1 MAKIYLAN
9 TSRKNW
15 MFNFRSKEVPL
26 FTKSIPSGT
35 QGEMEVPS
43 AHADK
48 IIASLRQ
55 FGAVH
60 RDELSQHSKS
70 FEGLVFSTDKPLQIN
85 QFHYGHDE
93 LIDQAESRS
102 VVEASKAAMAGD
114 LILNPRNRD
123 RMTGASEAEF
133 EEEVPMRGQKKKTM
147 KITVD
152 PEAGRS
158 DKMQLQ

>member
-1 MAKIYLAN
+1 MSKIFLAN
-9 TSRKNW
+9 TSRKDW
-15 MFNFRSKEVPL
+15 LFNFRSKEVPL
-26 FTKSIPSGT
+26 FTKNVPSGK
-35 QGEMEVPS
+35 QDEINIDA
-43 AHADK
+43 AHTDK
-48 IIASLRQ
+48 VIACLRQ
-55 FGAVH
+55 FGAIH
-60 RDELSQHSKS
+60 RDELSQHSKNY
-70 FEGLVFSTDKPLQIN
+70 EGLVYSTDKPLQIN

>member
-9 TSRKNW
+9 TSRKDW
-15 MFNFRSKEVPL
+15 LFNFRSKEIPL
-26 FTKSIPSGT
+26 FTKSIPSGK
-35 QGEMEVPS
+35 QDEIEISS

-48 IIASLRQ
+48 VIGSLRQ
-55 FGAVH
+55 FGAIH
-60 RDELSQHSKS
+60 RDELSQHSKNY
-70 FEGLVFSTDKPLQIN
+70 EGLVFSTDKPLQIN

-123 RMTGASEAEF
+123 RMTGSTEAEF
-133 EEEVPMRGQKKKTM
+133 EEEVPMRGKKKQTM

-152 PEAGRS
+152 PAVGRS
-158 DKMQLQ
+158 DKVQLQ